1 MSRKGKMRK
10 NILSVVKEKSVRSF
24 RKLARSPAWTYL
36 KRDERAWV
44 GFALAAIVVGVAI
57 FVSFIAPHGENERLV
72 YETHPTFGFARPPS
86 SSFIFGL
93 DSQGRDVFSR
103 VVYGSRIA
111 LECGILLVALEG
123 SIGIAL
129 GLIAGYYGG
138 KIDEM
143 VMRLVDIALSFPG
156 LVLAAAFVGFFGAGL
171 RNLVIALSLTGWAAF
186 ARITRAQALATKEE
200 VYIESARAIGE
211 KDRTIIFR
219 YILPNSMSP
228 LIVIATMTLAA
239 AIILATSMSFLGL
252 GIQPPTADWGGMLTD
267 ARSEILD
274 GIWWTALF
282 PGLAIIVTVLGFN
295 FLGDALR
302 DALDPRLREY
312 KYV

>member
-1 MSRKGKMRK
+1 MIMRF
-10 NILSVVKEKSVRSF
+10 F
-24 RKLARSPAWTYL
+24 RKLARAPAWIYL

-44 GFALAAIVVGVAI
+44 GFILAAIIVTIAI
-57 FVSFIAPHGENERLV
+57 FAGFIAPHGENERLV
-72 YETHPTFGFARPPS
+72 NEPDPILGYARPPS
-86 SSFIFGL
+86 TSFILGL

-103 VVYGSRIA
+103 VIYGSRVA
-111 LECGILLVALEG
+111 LEVGILLVALEG
-123 SIGIAL
+123 SVGIIL

-138 KIDEM
+138 KIDEI
-143 VMRLVDIALSFPG
+143 VMRLVDVALSFPG
-156 LVLAAAFVGFFGAGL
+156 LVLAAAFVGFFGTGL
-171 RNLVIALSLTGWAAF
+171 WKLIVALSLTGWAGF
-186 ARITRAQALATKEE
+186 ARITRAQVLAAKEE
-200 VYIESARAIGE
+200 IYVESARAIGE
-211 KDRTIIFR
+211 RDRTIIFK
-219 YILPNSMSP
+219 YIFPNSISP

-267 ARSEILD
+267 ARSEVLD

-282 PGLAIIVTVLGFN
+282 PGLAIIITVLGFN